1 MTKILGTPVVR
12 TDAVAKVTGQAAYV
26 ADHTPA
32 GTLHA
37 ALATGT
43 ISRGRI
49 TAIDAGGAERLP
61 GVRLVLTH
69 RNLGDAV
76 KEGQF
81 LTPVLGGQ
89 FQTSFNPL
97 GSDEIR
103 YSGQIVAL
111 AVADTPEIAEEAA
124 RLIRVEYEE
133 VPAVIALADLAP
145 DAPGRIDLHGLQ
157 TGDTATALAESHVVV
172 DREYATSVNHHNPIE
187 PFHAAAL
194 WQDGRLEIRVP
205 SQWVT
210 GERFAL
216 AGALGVTEEDVRVV
230 SPYVGGGFGSKGATL
245 WHTVLTAEA
254 ARRLDAPVKL
264 SITRRQM
271 FTIASFRPESRHW
284 VRLAATSDGRFT
296 AYEHEVLTQTSRSDV
311 LALPGTDNTA
321 RLYAFPNIHTR
332 ESTIGVD
339 VNTPGF
345 MRGPLEY
352 PELFAL
358 ESAVDELAMVLD
370 VDPMEL
376 RLRNEPAKEPVEGLR
391 YSSRSLQECYRR
403 GAELFGWHRRRAR
416 PGSMRDSDGTLI
428 GWGCASASY
437 PVFEGGVCDSRITVG
452 SDGRALVEVASQDIG
467 TGTYTLLAQIAA
479 ETSGLA
485 LADVRVALGDSDLP
499 RGLATAASSTT
510 GTVGAAVHENA
521 RSVREQLLA
530 AAAVRFGRPRAVE
543 DLTISDG
550 VVRAGDGLRI
560 TVAELVADLPRG
572 VLAVEI
578 RHTPPRLPAEMA
590 QTTLRD
596 GTFNITGPARP
607 DHVAFSYGANFA
619 EVRVD
624 PVTRQVRMGR
634 MVGVF
639 AVGRVLN
646 PRIAH
651 GLLAGGM
658 IWGAGHALMEKTVMD
673 RDRARFVNTDLAGYH
688 IAANADISDVI
699 VETVDEHDDLVN
711 VLGAKG
717 GVGEMGIVAMPA
729 AIANAV
735 FHATGVRVR
744 RLPILVDDLL
754 IG

>member
-1 MTKILGTPVVR
+1 MTKILGTSVVR
-12 TDAVAKVTGQAAYV
+12 ADAVAKVTGQAAYV

-43 ISRGRI
+43 VPRGRI
-49 TAIDAGGAERLP
+49 TAIDVGEAERLP

-76 KEGQF
+76 GEGRF

-89 FQTSFNPL
+89 FQSSFNPL

-111 AVADTPEIAEEAA
+111 AVAATPEIAEEAA
-124 RLIRVEYEE
+124 SLIRVEYEAL
-133 VPAVIALADLAP
+133 PAVIALADVAP
-145 DAPGRIDLHGLQ
+145 DAPGRIDLHGLE
-157 TGDTATALAESHVVV
+157 TGDTATVLAESHVVI

-187 PFHAAAL
+187 PFHATAL
-194 WQDGRLEIRVP
+194 WKDGRLEIRVP

-216 AGALGVTEEDVRVV
+216 AGVLGVSEQDVHVV
-230 SPYVGGGFGSKGATL
+230 SPFVGGGFGSKGATL

-254 ARRLDAPVKL
+254 ARRLDSPVKL

-271 FTIASFRPESRHW
+271 FTIASFRPETRHS

-296 AYEHEVLTQTSRSDV
+296 AYEHEILTQTSRSDV

-345 MRGPLEY
+345 MRGPLEF

-358 ESAVDELAMVLD
+358 ESAVDEMATALD
-370 VDPMEL
+370 MDPMEL
-376 RLRNEPAKEPVEGLR
+376 RLRNEPEKEPVQGLR

-403 GAELFGWHRRRAR
+403 GAELFGWHRRNPRA
-416 PGSMRDSDGTLI
+416 GSMRDSDGTLI

-510 GTVGAAVHENA
+510 GTVGAAVHENG

-530 AAAVRFGRPRAVE
+530 AAAGRFGQPRAV
-543 DLTISDG
+543 DGLTISDG
-550 VVRAGDGLRI
+550 IVRAGDGRQI
-560 TVAELVADLPRG
+560 TVAELVAELPRG
-572 VLAVEI
+572 VLEVEI
-578 RHTPPRLPAEMA
+578 RHTPPRLPPAMA
-590 QTTLRD
+590 QSTLE
-596 GTFNITGPARP
+596 GTFNITGPARL

-658 IWGAGHALMEKTVMD
+658 IWGAGHALMERTVMD

-744 RLPILVDDLL
+744 KLPILVDDLL
-754 IG
+754 VG